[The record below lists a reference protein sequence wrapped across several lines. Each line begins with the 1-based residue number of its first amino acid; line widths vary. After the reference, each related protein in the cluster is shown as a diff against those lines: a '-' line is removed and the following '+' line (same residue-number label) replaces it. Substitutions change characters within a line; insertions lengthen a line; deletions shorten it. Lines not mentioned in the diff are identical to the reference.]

1 MEISN
6 KLFPYPVLASFNDD
20 YIDSNFDVTV
30 RIKSTTRNYVTFEV
44 LVSLEN
50 DHLLNLIESDLAD
63 FAIHIEC
70 SSTSYRSL
78 VRFTDLSYEFVVPSG
93 MINAKVTLCPY
104 ILARKT
110 ISDYINPLFNRYYEG
125 LSFYIDRHSI
135 MAISL
140 PSEII
145 IAKDYDEIKK
155 VSSIFTLVK
164 DLNEE
169 SKDVIVTPDD
179 LIKIKVPSKLY
190 EDFKYLSNA
199 QGQSD
204 LINAII
210 IVPAII
216 GVFEERKRRGEL
228 FVEEYQETRWYRA
241 LKKALSKKDIDFE
254 SDTFLEEDS
263 LKLAQILLDSP
274 ITKAVE
280 SYSKIFES
288 GDIYED

>member
-1 MEISN
+1 
-6 KLFPYPVLASFNDD
+6 
-20 YIDSNFDVTV
+20 
-30 RIKSTTRNYVTFEV
+30 
-44 LVSLEN
+44 
-50 DHLLNLIESDLAD
+50 
-63 FAIHIEC
+63 
-70 SSTSYRSL
+70 
-78 VRFTDLSYEFVVPSG
+78 
-93 MINAKVTLCPY
+93 
-104 ILARKT
+104 
-110 ISDYINPLFNRYYEG
+110 
-125 LSFYIDRHSI
+125 

-179 LIKIKVPSKLY
+179 LIKIKVPSKQY